1 MHSFD
6 YDSLIFSIKLKI
18 INIIKFEIT
27 IVAPVLILYAYEKYI
42 PSIKHTILTIP
53 ELIITLLK
61 LLNHLIE
68 IIAGN
73 IIILLIS
80 ITPIILIPITITIAD
95 KTAIK
100 LVYLPTF
107 NPETFANSSSKVT
120 INIFL

>member
-1 MHSFD
+1 MPTHSFD

-61 LLNHLIE
+61 LLNNLIE
-68 IIAGN
+68 IIAGK
-73 IIILLIS
+73 IIILLII
-80 ITPIILIPITITIAD
+80 ITPIILIPKTITNAD

-100 LVYLPTF
+100 VVYLPTF
-107 NPETFANSSSKVT
+107 
-120 INIFL
+120 